1 MSPEE
6 ARDGVI
12 AWSVDRS
19 SVRLAAADRELHAGV
34 PQLAA
39 DHAYYACFHLV
50 SAVFMQEGLTLKR
63 HSGLRAAFHERLIKT
78 GRLDKR
84 WGGVFDR
91 LAELR
96 TKSVYAALFELDAP
110 TGRAVVSEARELV
123 AELHRLLS
131 HAG

>member
-34 PQLAA
+34 PQL
-39 DHAYYACFHLV
+39 
-50 SAVFMQEGLTLKR
+50 
-63 HSGLRAAFHERLIKT
+63 
-78 GRLDKR
+78 
-84 WGGVFDR
+84 
-91 LAELR
+91 
-96 TKSVYAALFELDAP
+96 
-110 TGRAVVSEARELV
+110 V